1 MKDFSYT
8 STSETFLAD
17 KIVTVINHFGV
28 LSIKQLYKYFA
39 MYGKGAIDYL
49 ITGLYSSN
57 YINYSSATEL
67 ATARFDVGRSSTA
80 QEIMSFAFWVLASVG
95 EENVDVF
102 SLCDAPVQFMWIE
115 RGTCN
120 MYDVTVLYP
129 TVAKEVCQMWAR
141 TRPLTIPTDEEDLCT
156 HIALVYN
163 EEDAKMALKYG
174 FTHAC
179 ILDPNTYEPIFT
191 PPLAFPPRVLP
202 KEEDEF
208 DED

>member
-8 STSETFLAD
+8 STNETFLAD
-17 KIVTVINHFGV
+17 KIVTVINHFGA
-28 LSIKQLYKYFA
+28 LSIKQLYRYFA
-39 MYGKGAIDYL
+39 MYGKGAIDHL

-80 QEIMSFAFWVLASVG
+80 QEIMSFAFWILAHVG

-129 TVAKEVCQMWAR
+129 TVAKEICQAWAR
-141 TRPLTIPTDEEDLCT
+141 TRSLAIPTDEEDLCT

-163 EEDAKMALKYG
+163 IKDAEMALKYG

-179 ILDPNTYEPIFT
+179 MLDPKTHEPVFT
-191 PPLAFPPRVLP
+191 PPLSFPPRIQP
-202 KEEDEF
+202 KEEDY
-208 DED
+208 ED